1 MKLSSLAFY
10 AVTLGVI
17 GWILWPHTYHATDNL
32 VGSSVI
38 RKILQGFPDNDVRT
52 NVIVR
57 PTSQPD
63 VSEVE
68 ASVEFAR
75 PEKTQDRLTR
85 RTHSYRYRMNTRSRC
100 FELTEGCLLIKPKES
115 EETVSVNP
123 AI

>member
-1 MKLSSLAFY
+1 MKRTSIAFY
-10 AVTLGVI
+10 SATLVCI
-17 GWILWPHTYHATDNL
+17 GWILWPHTYHAADNL
-32 VGSSVI
+32 VGPSVI

-52 NVIVR
+52 HVVVR
-57 PTSQPD
+57 PTAQPD